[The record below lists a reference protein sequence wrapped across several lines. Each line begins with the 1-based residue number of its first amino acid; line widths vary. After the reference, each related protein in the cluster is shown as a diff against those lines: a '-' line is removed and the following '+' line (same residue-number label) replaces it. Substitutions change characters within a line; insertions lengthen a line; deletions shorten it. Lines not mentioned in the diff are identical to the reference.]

1 MKGLFSIVRNA
12 RNDICHHRRI
22 GESMRA
28 NPKYSKKKMS
38 RSDVMKAL
46 TDLKVL
52 LDYDDQFDVQAVH
65 LEYKKF

>member
-1 MKGLFSIVRNA
+1 
-12 RNDICHHRRI
+12 
-22 GESMRA
+22 
-28 NPKYSKKKMS
+28 
-38 RSDVMKAL
+38 MKAL